1 MSSQI
6 LTSLR
11 INKILKRIAFQVLE
25 NNFEASEI
33 CLVGING
40 QGHNMARQLKELV
53 QDIKPELKVLSWELH
68 IDKTSPKFEDIS
80 MDNALDDLRGKAV
93 VVVDDVMNTGRTQAY
108 AISYLLK
115 GDPSKLETAVLVNR
129 QHTKFAVAATYSG
142 ISLSTTLDEHIEVR
156 LENEVGAY
164 LY

>member
-1 MSSQI
+1 
-6 LTSLR
+6 
-11 INKILKRIAFQVLE
+11 
-25 NNFEASEI
+25 
-33 CLVGING
+33 
-40 QGHNMARQLKELV
+40 MARQLKELL